1 MALSPAEKQQAYRD
15 RQAHDA
21 KRDAEAERG
30 ARLVVA
36 EQRARKLMPP
46 TDTTPGVWTDKRAED
61 KPVAVAIKYARWYET
76 RLDA

>member
-46 TDTTPGVWTDKRAED
+46 TDTTPGRWTDSKEEEQRVER
-61 KPVAVAIKYARWYET
+61 AIKYARWYET